1 MMNIPVIPV
10 ATIKN
15 ANRGIEMVDNK
26 DVKDL
31 LFYERKNIWK
41 EISEDQVT
49 AINQFSE
56 NYKSFL
62 NECKT
67 ERECVK
73 YIHNL
78 CLSKENSF
86 ISLKSAY
93 KNKQQLHPG
102 DKLYYIEN
110 NKAVVLIT
118 IGKEGLSQGIKL
130 IGSHIDSP
138 RLDLKPLPLFEDSE
152 LGFLKTHYY
161 GGVRKYQWVTIPLA
175 LHGIIYKS
183 DGAEVEICIGEN
195 DSDPVFVIP
204 DLLPH
209 LAAEQNKLTLKDA
222 IPGENLNLLT
232 GSVPNADTEVS
243 EKVKATILQL
253 LNNKYGITEKDFIN
267 AELEAVPALKARD
280 VGIDKSFLGAYG
292 HDDRVCAYTSL
303 MAFFESSN
311 TINDKTCFCYFSDKE
326 EIGSTGNT
334 GAQCDTMTYV
344 TEMIAELLDV
354 SETKEKSHLNIKGVF
369 RDSVMLSADVTAA
382 FDPNHKS
389 VFESNNAAF
398 INRGIAICKYTGSGG
413 KGGASDA
420 NAEFLNSITKLF
432 DQSEDIVWQIAEL
445 GKIDVGGGGTIAK
458 FAAALGINV
467 LDAGV
472 PLLSMHAPY
481 ELASKADIYM
491 TYKAFKAF
499 YENL

>member
-1 MMNIPVIPV
+1 MLKICFFM
-10 ATIKN
+10 
-15 ANRGIEMVDNK
+15 
-26 DVKDL
+26 
-31 LFYERKNIWK
+31 K
-41 EISEDQVT
+41 EKMYGKKFQKT
-49 AINQFSE
+49 GKAINQFSDG
-56 NYKSFL
+56 YKEFL
-62 NECKT
+62 NQCKT

-110 NKAVVLIT
+110 NKAMILIT
-118 IGKEGLSQGIKL
+118 RGKEGLSQGIKL
-130 IGSHIDSP
+130 IGSHIDAP
-138 RLDLKPLPLFEDSE
+138 RLDLKPLPIFEDTE

-161 GGVRKYQWVTIPLA
+161 GGIRKYQWVTIPLA
-175 LHGIIYKS
+175 IHGIIYKN
-183 DGAEVEICIGEN
+183 DGSEVEITIGEN
-195 DSDPVFVIP
+195 DTDPVFVIP

-209 LAAEQNKLTLKDA
+209 LAAEQNKLPLKEA
-222 IPGENLNLLT
+222 IPGESLNLLM
-232 GSVPNADTEVS
+232 GSVPNIDTEVS
-243 EKVKATILQL
+243 DKVKATILQL

-267 AELEAVPALKARD
+267 AEIEVVPALKARD
-280 VGIDKSFLGAYG
+280 VGIDKSFVGAYG

-303 MAFFESSN
+303 MAFYESSN
-311 TINDKTCFCYFSDKE
+311 TINDKTCYCYFSDKE
-326 EIGSTGNT
+326 EIGSNGNT
-334 GAQCDTMTYV
+334 GAQCDTITYV
-344 TEMIAELLDV
+344 TELISELLDI
-354 SETKEKSHLNIKGVF
+354 SEIKEKQHHNIKNIL
-369 RDSVMLSADVTAA
+369 RESVMLSADVTAA
-382 FDPNHKS
+382 FDPNHKA
-389 VFESNNAAF
+389 VFEANNSAYV
-398 INRGIAICKYTGSGG
+398 NRGIAICKYTGSGG

-420 NAEFLNSITKLF
+420 NAEFVNSITKLF
-432 DQSEDIVWQIAEL
+432 DQSDDIVWQIAEL

-458 FAAALGINV
+458 FAAQIGINV

>member
-1 MMNIPVIPV
+1 ML
-10 ATIKN
+10 AAKIKN
-15 ANRGIEMVDNK
+15 VNRGIEMVENK
-26 DVKDL
+26 DIKDL

-41 EISEDQVT
+41 EIDNEDLVT
-49 AINQFSE
+49 TIHHFSDD
-56 NYKSFL
+56 YKNFL

-73 YIHNL
+73 YIHEL
-78 CLSKENSF
+78 CLSEKSSF

-102 DKLYYIEN
+102 DKLYFIEN
-110 NKAVVLIT
+110 NKSVMLVT
-118 IGKEGLSQGIKL
+118 IGKEGLSQGLKI

-138 RLDLKPLPLFEDSE
+138 RLDLKPLPLFEDTE

-161 GGVRKYQWVTIPLA
+161 GGIRKYQWVTIPLA
-175 LHGIIYKS
+175 LHGIIFKS
-183 DGAEVEICIGEN
+183 DGTEVEINIGEN
-195 DSDPVFVIP
+195 EEDPVFVIT

-209 LAAEQNKLTLKDA
+209 LAAEQNKLTLKEA

-232 GSVPNADTEVS
+232 GSVPNQDTEVPD
-243 EKVKATILQL
+243 KVKASILQL

-267 AELEAVPALKARD
+267 AELEVVPALKARD
-280 VGIDKSFLGAYG
+280 VGVDKSFVGGYG
-292 HDDRVCAYTSL
+292 QDDRVCAYTSL
-303 MAFFESSN
+303 KAFLELSN
-311 TINDKTCFCYFSDKE
+311 TIRDKTCYCYFSDKE

-334 GAQCDTMTYV
+334 GAQCDTITFV
-344 TEMIAELLDV
+344 TEMIAELLDI
-354 SETKEKSHLNIKGVF
+354 SETKEKSSLNIKSVL

-389 VFESNNAAF
+389 VFEANNSAY

-420 NAEFLNSITKLF
+420 NAEFLNSVTKLF
-432 DQSEDIVWQIAEL
+432 DQSEDIIWQVAEL

-458 FAAALGINV
+458 YAANLGINV

-472 PLLSMHAPY
+472 PLLSMHSPY
-481 ELASKADIYM
+481 EIASKADIYM

-499 YENL
+499 YENM